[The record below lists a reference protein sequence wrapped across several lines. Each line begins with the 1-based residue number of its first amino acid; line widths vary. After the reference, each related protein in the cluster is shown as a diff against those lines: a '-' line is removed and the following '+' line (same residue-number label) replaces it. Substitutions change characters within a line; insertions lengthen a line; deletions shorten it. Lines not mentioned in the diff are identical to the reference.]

1 MSTKL
6 HPTVTSGG
14 QVVEGFLSGGNV
26 NDIEA
31 APELVQDVLDVWWRR
46 TGDMT
51 AMSSASC

>member
-6 HPTVTSGG
+6 HPTVTSSG

-31 APELVQDVLDVWWRR
+31 VPESVQAVFEMP
-46 TGDMT
+46 TIY
-51 AMSSASC
+51 